1 MLDEKRGRVIGGSS
15 SINAMIFNR
24 GNPLDY
30 DGWAAQGLPDWRW
43 KDCLPYFKKMESFPS
58 GDSEWRGKSGPLF
71 ISRCAADFPLY
82 HQFLRAGEQAG
93 FSVSSDH
100 NGQTQEGFHIAQ
112 AYIHAGLRWSASRA
126 YLRPSVDRPNLQ
138 IRSRTAVSSITFE
151 GNRATGVVTQHA
163 GREERIECVR
173 EVILSAGA
181 FGSPQLL
188 MLSGIG
194 DPAHLREHGIKVR
207 LPLPDVGLHL
217 ENHPGVNLQFATDA
231 RHSIVS
237 RLGFLDKMRM
247 GLEWALLRRGMGS
260 TNFFEAG
267 AFLRTRPEV
276 EFPNVQFEF
285 LPLVRYVEQGRL
297 KARPGFNFW
306 MDLSRPASRGRV
318 RLRSPDSGVAP
329 SIVFNHLAE
338 KSDLEDLIDGIL
350 LGRQIVRQSAL
361 SSLST
366 GELLPG
372 AHIQSRAD
380 LRLWV
385 QANLGTSYH
394 PSGTCRMGRGP
405 GSVVDAQGLVHGTSA
420 LRVVDGSIMPLT
432 VTANISAAIYML
444 AEKIADAI
452 RGRPALSAKLL
463 TPNATEL
470 STAGQSLGR

>member
-1 MLDEKRGRVIGGSS
+1 
-15 SINAMIFNR
+15 
-24 GNPLDY
+24 
-30 DGWAAQGLPDWRW
+30 
-43 KDCLPYFKKMESFPS
+43 
-58 GDSEWRGKSGPLF
+58 
-71 ISRCAADFPLY
+71 
-82 HQFLRAGEQAG
+82 
-93 FSVSSDH
+93 
-100 NGQTQEGFHIAQ
+100 
-112 AYIHAGLRWSASRA
+112 
-126 YLRPSVDRPNLQ
+126 
-138 IRSRTAVSSITFE
+138 
-151 GNRATGVVTQHA
+151 
-163 GREERIECVR
+163 
-173 EVILSAGA
+173 
-181 FGSPQLL
+181 
-188 MLSGIG
+188 
-194 DPAHLREHGIKVR
+194 
-207 LPLPDVGLHL
+207 
-217 ENHPGVNLQFATDA
+217 
-231 RHSIVS
+231 
-237 RLGFLDKMRM
+237 
-247 GLEWALLRRGMGS
+247 
-260 TNFFEAG
+260 
-267 AFLRTRPEV
+267 
-276 EFPNVQFEF
+276 
-285 LPLVRYVEQGRL
+285 
-297 KARPGFNFW
+297 

-420 LRVVDGSIMPLT
+420 LRVVDGSIMPRT